1 MNFSVQFLRGFL
13 ATLVLVATVGV
24 SQAQI
29 SVNPTEDNFI
39 SKKHESQHAEWKDG
53 KSQFPGRPRDMWQIG
68 VGGGSFLISGDVKP
82 QFGWGA
88 SIHVRKSFG
97 YVFSLKGEYMFG
109 QARGLNYQAS
119 SSPAFPDVPPFTTQY
134 ASSSIFYAN
143 YYVPQHHALS
153 LQAVYN
159 LNNIKFHK
167 KSNKWSLNLIT
178 GLGLNLYRTILNGL
192 DANGNPYDFS
202 NVARDGS
209 GNPLDVTTLA
219 GRREVRNN
227 IKGVLDDTYESPAQ
241 QNNRNILTLGADGK
255 KMAFNPFLNVGMS
268 LEYLITPRLSLA
280 IEHQGYISVDDF
292 FDGKQKGEQ
301 GILTSNIDIPHYTSI
316 RLGFHLGKK
325 DKRIQPLW
333 FINPLIYPMSDI
345 ADLKEKLDDDWFKDD
360 DNDGVPNKLDQEPDT
375 PQDAMVDTK
384 GRTLDNDKDGVPD
397 YKDKEPFSPPGYK
410 VDEDGIAAV
419 PKPLTQDDVEVMKNP
434 DGTERLVIGSE
445 TFQPLGDGTGSGR
458 GDLKDW
464 YLPMIHF
471 DLDKYYLRPE
481 AYEQLLHVATVMKA
495 YPKIKIVVHGH
506 TDVRASNEYNDML
519 SYNRSSSAI
528 DFLVNHYEI
537 DRARFIIKYNGEAK
551 NLIPSAKMEPEHFMN
566 RRVEFYVAD
575 GEEQE
580 QARPDGDGGM
590 KRNWKY

>member
-1 MNFSVQFLRGFL
+1 MNFSIQFLRNIL
-13 ATLVLVATVGV
+13 ATIVLMCAVQSAE
-24 SQAQI
+24 AQI
-29 SVNPTEDNFI
+29 AVNPTEDNFI
-39 SKKHESQHAEWKDG
+39 SKKHESQHAEWKEG
-53 KSQFPGRPRDMWQIG
+53 KNQFPGRPRDMWQIG
-68 VGGGSFLISGDVKP
+68 IGGGSFLISGDVKP

-88 SIHVRKSFG
+88 SVHVRKSFG

-134 ASSSIFYAN
+134 AQNSVFYAN
-143 YYVPQHHALS
+143 YFIPVHHAAS
-153 LQAVYN
+153 IQAVYN

-178 GLGLNLYRTILNGL
+178 GLGFNMYRTVLNAL
-192 DANGNPYDFS
+192 DANGQPYDFS
-202 NVARDGS
+202 SVAVDGS
-209 GNPLDVTTLA
+209 GNPLDVTTLS
-219 GRREVRNN
+219 GRRTVRNN
-227 IKGVLDDTYESPAQ
+227 IKGVLDDSYESPAQ
-241 QNNRNILTLGADGK
+241 QNNSNIITFGANGK
-255 KMAFNPFLNVGMS
+255 KIALNAFLNVGMS
-268 LEYLITPRLSLA
+268 LEYLITPRISLA

-360 DNDGVPNKLDQEPDT
+360 DKDGVPNKLDQEPET
-375 PQDAMVDTK
+375 PEDAMVDTK
-384 GRTLDNDKDGVPD
+384 GRTLDSDKDGVPD
-397 YKDKEPFSPPGYK
+397 HKDKEPFSPPGYK

-419 PKPLTQDDVEVMKNP
+419 PKPLTQDDVEVLKNP

-445 TFQPLGDGTGSGR
+445 TFQPLCNPANEGV
-458 GDLKDW
+458 KDW

-481 AYEQLLHVATVMKA
+481 AYEQLKHVATVMKA
-495 YPKIKIVVHGH
+495 YPNLKVVVYGH
-506 TDVRASNEYNDML
+506 TDVRAGNEYNEML
-519 SYNRSSSAI
+519 SYNRSMSAI
-528 DFLVNHYEI
+528 DYLVNQYEI
-537 DRARFIIKYNGEAK
+537 ERSRLVIRYNGK
-551 NLIPSAKMEPEHFMN
+551 TSNLIPSAKAEQDHFIN
-566 RRVEFYVAD
+566 RRVEFYIA
-575 GEEQE
+575 GENDKEQD
-580 QARPDGDGGM
+580 RPSGDGGRG
-590 KRNWKY
+590 RNWKY